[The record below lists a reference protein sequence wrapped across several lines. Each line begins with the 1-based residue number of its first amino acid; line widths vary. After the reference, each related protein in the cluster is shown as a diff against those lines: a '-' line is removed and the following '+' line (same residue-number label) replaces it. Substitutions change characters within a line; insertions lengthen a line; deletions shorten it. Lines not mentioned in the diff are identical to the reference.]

1 MPPVTVKTGGTH
13 QFGSPGEAADFLD
26 LFLERGGFVKEFEW
40 EARLEKTAHCS
51 WDSPPVRVIG
61 YKHWVIYLRV
71 KPSINA
77 TVDHFVSLLI
87 PDGSGYAAETVYRQ
101 LKGMVKSFNRY
112 VRSNGHKKR
121 TLEPAMDREAIP
133 TVPSPAPAGPAD
145 QEERINGVPP
155 VAAGPP
161 PEAADRNGTA
171 DHEPEP
177 TVEAAAEAEP
187 APTFESLDS
196 LAGVTRHPDKL
207 RYVLTHID
215 RVSQLGMR
223 DALSFKKTLRRE
235 CGWTHHPLRATSL
248 ILAWL
253 VKHGYVAKV
262 LDENDVVTNYQ
273 LTPRGQGFVSSE
285 ARPDASAP
293 QPRPAPRSAPRPP
306 EPQIDHGDLLIRF
319 REKAQELADAGRRL
333 EMNRQKYRELQ
344 AQIKQLD
351 DEYNEI
357 AKLLLVNR
365 EATTLLARLLE
376 IQGSVPIKT

>member
-1 MPPVTVKTGGTH
+1 MPSVTVKTGGTH
-13 QFGSPGEAADFLD
+13 QFGSPGEAAEFLD
-26 LFLERGGFVKEFEW
+26 LFLEKAGFVKEFRW

-51 WDSPPVRVIG
+51 WDSPPVRVVG

-87 PDGSGYAAETVYRQ
+87 PDGSGYAAEAVYRQ
-101 LKGMVKSFNRY
+101 LKGLVKGFNRF
-112 VRSNGHKKR
+112 VRTNGHRKK
-121 TLEPAMDREAIP
+121 TLESAMEREAIP
-133 TVPSPAPAGPAD
+133 TIPSPAPAGPPV
-145 QEERINGVPP
+145 EEAPVNGVPAP
-155 VAAGPP
+155 EPA
-161 PEAADRNGTA
+161 PEAAAAVNGAAPPPAEETA
-171 DHEPEP
+171 DVASTPS
-177 TVEAAAEAEP
+177 
-187 APTFESLDS
+187 FDSLDS

-253 VKHGYVAKV
+253 VKNGYVAKV
-262 LDENDVVTNYQ
+262 FDENEVVTNYT

-285 ARPDASAP
+285 
-293 QPRPAPRSAPRPP
+293 PRAEPAGAAAPRPVPKAAPPKP

-333 EMNRQKYRELQ
+333 EANRQKYKELQ
-344 AQIKQLD
+344 GQIKQLD
-351 DEYNEI
+351 EEYHEI

-365 EATTLLARLLE
+365 EATSLLARLLE